1 MSVKYSVTA
10 RKDPRD
16 QNSQPKYYVT
26 IKSKGRTNHLAVAR
40 EISKMSTVT
49 SVDTIAVLEAFMN
62 VVPDLLADG
71 KIVDLGDFGT
81 FRVSVSSQGAETA
94 EEVSSSSITEVRII
108 FAPGKRFKKLMSGTE
123 FEKEQD

>member
-1 MSVKYSVTA
+1 MTVKFSATP

-16 QNSQPKYYVT
+16 PNSQPKYYVT
-26 IKSKGRTNHLAVAR
+26 IKSKGRANLLAIAR

-62 VVPDLLADG
+62 VIPDMLADG

-81 FRVSVSSQGAETA
+81 FRVSVSSEGVETA
-94 EEVSSSSITEVRII
+94 EEVSSNSITEIRII
-108 FAPGKRFKKLMSGTE
+108 FAPGKRFKKLMAGTE